1 MITRITGYRLFLYN
15 LMVITFSRRISDG
28 NQNEMLALARTVV
41 EKVVRKTPLKQLVIA
56 IKEDVLQEKRQNR
69 YIYF

>member
-1 MITRITGYRLFLYN
+1 
-15 LMVITFSRRISDG
+15 
-28 NQNEMLALARTVV
+28 MLALARTVV